1 MLKNFHFFSC
11 YRLRVFLIIDNFF
24 FFKLMIYQNLMAVE
38 NSEILIF
45 QKKGFF
51 QLFCIL
57 KAFFDELKKIK
68 IA

>member
-1 MLKNFHFFSC
+1 
-11 YRLRVFLIIDNFF
+11 
-24 FFKLMIYQNLMAVE
+24 MIYQNLMAVK
-38 NSEILIF
+38 NSRISIF

-57 KAFFDELKKIK
+57 KAFFDELKKLK